1 MTRLAALSLL
11 TLAACQES
19 EFDQTGYFKD
29 DARNRVFAIV
39 APPEADTDLVQDHV
53 TGLMNTDRQFTIAY
67 VFPSGTAAPADFLTL
82 APDYMTA
89 NNRMFDGDVAPW
101 RWRYIHSPNGQ
112 TTLID
117 CNRIEDEGHC
127 RK

>member
-1 MTRLAALSLL
+1 MKRLAALSLL
-11 TLAACQES
+11 ALVACQDS
-19 EFDQTGYFKD
+19 GFDQTGYFKD
-29 DARNRVFAIV
+29 DASNRVFAIV
-39 APPEADTDLVQDHV
+39 APPDVSSDQVRDHV
-53 TGLMNTDRQFTIAY
+53 TGLMHTDAQFTIAY
-67 VFPSGTAAPADFLTL
+67 VFPSGTSAPGDFLTL

-101 RWRYIHSPNGQ
+101 RWRYIHSPNGR

-117 CNRIEDEGHC
+117 CAAAYDEGNC